1 MISLSGIGRVF
12 QVGEEQV
19 QALKDIDLELPG
31 GSYTSIMGPSGSGKS
46 TLLHI
51 LGLLDRPSQGLYRL
65 EGLLT
70 TDLDD
75 RQQAQVR
82 RHKIGFVFQAFHLIS
97 RLTAAENVELPM
109 VLAGVPP
116 GERRQRVEATLETLG
131 PADRARHRPHQ
142 LSGGQ
147 RQRIAIARAIIMRPR
162 LILADEPTGNLDQAS
177 GKGVIEA
184 LEQLHHQGMTL
195 ILVTHDP
202 ALAARAGRCL
212 RMADGAILSDT
223 GSP

>member
-19 QALKDIDLELPG
+19 QALKAIDLELPD

-65 EGLLT
+65 DGLLT

-116 GERRQRVEATLETLG
+116 GERRKRVEETLETLG
-131 PADRARHRPHQ
+131 LADRARHRPHQ

-147 RQRIAIARAIIMRPR
+147 RQRIAIARAIIMRPG

-184 LEQLHHQGMTL
+184 LEQLRHQGMTL

-202 ALAARAGRCL
+202 ALAARAGRCI